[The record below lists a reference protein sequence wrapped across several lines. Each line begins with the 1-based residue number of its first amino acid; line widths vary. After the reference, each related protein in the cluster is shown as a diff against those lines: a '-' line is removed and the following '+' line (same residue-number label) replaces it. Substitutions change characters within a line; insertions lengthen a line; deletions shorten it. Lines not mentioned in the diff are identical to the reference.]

1 MNRAKE
7 MKFIRISINEF
18 KALLNRACEAYYG
31 HKYDFEDTAAI
42 IQWLELHE
50 LMGVVNFLEI
60 TNVDPKKLKLLPVI
74 SEDQKKRFVFR
85 NQDHSLIHT
94 SSIITD
100 MTLAKCHQ
108 DNLCHT
114 NIINILD
121 PIAILPS
128 LIRCSQK
135 GYHAK
140 AWWTDSEKNLLHMA
154 SINPNEKYPS
164 YSIIKINTLIPNN
177 NSDLDLICSRNRINS
192 IESSIKIQ
200 PISNKENIIQ
210 EISVS
215 EFKQYYN
222 HKIINGLHIKTNYY
236 QKLLQIADQILVEAS
251 EQSRL
256 GAGE

>member
-1 MNRAKE
+1 
-7 MKFIRISINEF
+7 
-18 KALLNRACEAYYG
+18 
-31 HKYDFEDTAAI
+31 
-42 IQWLELHE
+42 
-50 LMGVVNFLEI
+50 
-60 TNVDPKKLKLLPVI
+60 
-74 SEDQKKRFVFR
+74 
-85 NQDHSLIHT
+85 
-94 SSIITD
+94 
-100 MTLAKCHQ
+100 
-108 DNLCHT
+108 
-114 NIINILD
+114 
-121 PIAILPS
+121 
-128 LIRCSQK
+128 
-135 GYHAK
+135 
-140 AWWTDSEKNLLHMA
+140 MA
-154 SINPNEKYPS
+154 SINPNEQYPS